1 MKRRTFLGGAVGG
14 GAGAVLGNCLSSL
27 PKAEAAP
34 VDASP
39 TAVVPLGKHVK
50 ASRIGMGF
58 GMRGWLRESNLSRR
72 GLDHAKKVVRYAYEA
87 GVRFF
92 DNADLY
98 GSHGYVAEAL
108 ADLPRESYVLST
120 KIWFHPNG
128 LPEKERPDADV
139 AVERFLKEL
148 KTDYIDVVQ
157 IHCMSKRGWPDE
169 MRKQMDILERLKEKG
184 VIRAHGVSCHSLA
197 ALEAAAESDWV
208 DVVHSRVNHKGVK
221 MDGKPEEVVAALRKI
236 HDAGKGVVAMK
247 LCGEGAFRDDP
258 NLRDESI
265 RFVLG
270 TGCVDVMIVGFEL
283 PEEIDDFKARVA
295 KALTAVA

>member
-1 MKRRTFLGGAVGG
+1 MKRRTFLGRAVGG
-14 GAGAVLGNCLSSL
+14 GAGAVLGGCLSNL
-27 PKAEAAP
+27 PSAEAAP
-34 VDASP
+34 IDASP

-72 GLDHAKKVVRYAYEA
+72 GLDHAKKVVRYAYDA
-87 GVRFF
+87 GIRFF

-108 ADLPRESYVLST
+108 ADLPRDSYVLST

-128 LPEKERPDADV
+128 LPEQERPDADV

-169 MRKQMDILERLKEKG
+169 MRKQMDILERLKQKG
-184 VIRAHGVSCHSLA
+184 VVRAHGVSCHSLA

-258 NLRDESI
+258 SLRDESI

-283 PEEIDDFKARVA
+283 PEEIDDFKARTA
-295 KALTAVA
+295 KALAAVA